1 MEDKPRTCGNCRW
14 YGYPV
19 NPRTGRKLPAQ
30 EGRCH
35 WLIQVR
41 VDQLPMAYRKA
52 IPIMPTT
59 TITARTSAHDCP
71 RWNDVFVVPFRLHDT
86 VIAWA
91 KRQVKLENEFYAT
104 HGRTVEGGLADAIVD
119 LAKEYAPF
127 ALGVNE

>member
-19 NPRTGRKLPAQ
+19 NPETGRKLPAQ

-52 IPIMPTT
+52 NPIMPTK

-71 RWNDVFVVPFRLHDT
+71 QWNGML
-86 VIAWA
+86 
-91 KRQVKLENEFYAT
+91 
-104 HGRTVEGGLADAIVD
+104 TVEGGLADAIVD

-127 ALGVNE
+127 ALRVNE